1 MLEVITQ
8 TMPFLFEGFINTIVI
23 SLAAIGFGSGLGV
36 ILGLLRTLGGQWV
49 KNTIG
54 LYIHIIRATPFLVQI
69 YLVYFILPGLGWE
82 IFDLSEF
89 AAAVV
94 ALSIYTSSYTAE
106 IVRSALEAVPKG
118 QWEAATAVGMNTYR
132 KIYYVVA
139 PQAWKLT
146 LPPLAGVY
154 VLVIKGTSILSV
166 IGVVEL
172 MRTGEDSIYR
182 YPSHIMLILFMVATM
197 YFIYCYP
204 ILKLIR
210 KMELKLGRI
219 NVKTEDGHDL

>member
-1 MLEVITQ
+1 MLEVIIQ

-23 SLAAIGFGSGLGV
+23 SLTAIAFGSGLGV
-36 ILGLLRTLGGQWV
+36 ILGLLRTLGRPYI
-49 KNTIG
+49 KNIIG
-54 LYIHIIRATPFLVQI
+54 FYIHMIRATPFLVQI
-69 YLVYFILPGLGWE
+69 YLVYFILPGVGWE

-118 QWEAATAVGMNTYR
+118 QWEAATAVGMNTFR
-132 KIYYVVA
+132 KIYYVIA
-139 PQAWKLT
+139 PQAWKMT

-166 IGVVEL
+166 IGVIEL

-182 YPSHIMLILFMVATM
+182 YPSHIMLILCMVGTM

-204 ILKLIR
+204 ILKLIKR
-210 KMELKLGRI
+210 LETKLGRI
-219 NVKTEDGHDL
+219 EGIAKEGRDM